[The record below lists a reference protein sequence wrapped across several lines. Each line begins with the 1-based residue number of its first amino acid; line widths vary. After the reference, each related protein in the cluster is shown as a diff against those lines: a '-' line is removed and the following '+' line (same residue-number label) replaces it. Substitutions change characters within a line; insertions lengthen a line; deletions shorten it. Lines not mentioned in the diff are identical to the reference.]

1 MSFIPNKE
9 LKIKEKQDKMLKEQL
24 EKERE
29 HQLLA
34 EIDKTEKER
43 IKKKGNTSSF
53 ILQSGTNLWYRFE
66 TFENQRHSGSL
77 LV

>member
-34 EIDKTEKER
+34 EIDNTEKER
-43 IKKKGNTSSF
+43 IKKNGNTSSF
-53 ILQSGTNLWYRFE
+53 ILQWELIFGIGLKLLKTSGILEAY
-66 TFENQRHSGSL
+66 
-77 LV
+77 

>member
-53 ILQSGTNLWYRFE
+53 ILQWELIFGIGLKLLKTSGILEAY
-66 TFENQRHSGSL
+66 
-77 LV
+77 

>member
-29 HQLLA
+29 Q
-34 EIDKTEKER
+34 
-43 IKKKGNTSSF
+43 
-53 ILQSGTNLWYRFE
+53 
-66 TFENQRHSGSL
+66 
-77 LV
+77 